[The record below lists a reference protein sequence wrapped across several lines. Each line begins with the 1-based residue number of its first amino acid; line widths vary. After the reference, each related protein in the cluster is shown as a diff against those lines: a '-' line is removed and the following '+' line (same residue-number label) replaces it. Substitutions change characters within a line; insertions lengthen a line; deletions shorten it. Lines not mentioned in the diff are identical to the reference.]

1 MKTRKALG
9 LAMTALLA
17 TLLLGSAG
25 IAVAAPAEDAPVA
38 ERTGFA
44 VRIGDAL
51 RDAGTRAIDIVADLT
66 GLQLHS
72 ALNLRP
78 GGESIATIAES
89 EGIGTENLVAE
100 MLDAR
105 TTVLNEKV
113 ADGSITQE
121 HADDMLVN
129 MEDRVSERVSSTELG
144 TPGGR
149 GQGSGQGMGNG
160 AGEGLGAGEGRG
172 MGGNGGECTLDAE

>member
-51 RDAGTRAIDIVADLT
+51 RDAGARAIDIVTDLT
-66 GLQLHS
+66 GLEFDEIS
-72 ALNLRP
+72 DRRSD
-78 GGESIATIAES
+78 GESIATIAES
-89 EGIGTENLVAE
+89 EGIGTESLVAE
-100 MLDAR
+100 MIDAR
-105 TTVLNEKV
+105 AVVLNEKV

-121 HADDMLVN
+121 HADDMLAN
-129 MEDRVSERVSSTELG
+129 MEDRVSERVNSEELG
-144 TPGGR
+144 KPGDR
-149 GQGSGQGMGNG
+149 GQGNGQGMGYG

-172 MGGNGGECTLDAE
+172 TGGNGGECTLDAE